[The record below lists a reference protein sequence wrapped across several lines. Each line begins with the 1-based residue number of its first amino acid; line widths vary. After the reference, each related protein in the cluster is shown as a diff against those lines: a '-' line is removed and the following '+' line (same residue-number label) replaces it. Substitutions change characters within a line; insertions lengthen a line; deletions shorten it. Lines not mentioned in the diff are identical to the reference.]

1 MFVCLKVV
9 SISPWQHSSKAKPV
23 RGLCLTS
30 LFNQTQTH
38 TSGQPGPRYL
48 SLPPSARCTHPAL
61 SSSSSSIPSLP
72 PLSLSPLLTFPP
84 LSHPRPLVQH
94 PCASHCLPPLHRSL
108 LPVSCSL
115 YPLQAHEP
123 PPPPSYPHFSG
134 LLSLLWTW
142 LRAQKEGL
150 LPVNWGRTGWR
161 CTLARRRVRV
171 CDTRTDIATQIE
183 TQLHHLQFVILPYVH
198 TDQTW
203 N

>member
-72 PLSLSPLLTFPP
+72 PLSLSSAYFPSLILPPSSGSAPLRITLSPASSSLSTSCVLLLVPP
-84 LSHPRPLVQH
+84 TGPRTPSSSFL
-94 PCASHCLPPLHRSL
+94 PPFLRATLPPLDVTASTERGAAASKLGQNWLKMH
-108 LPVSCSL
+108 VSSS
-115 YPLQAHEP
+115 P
-123 PPPPSYPHFSG
+123 
-134 LLSLLWTW
+134 
-142 LRAQKEGL
+142 
-150 LPVNWGRTGWR
+150 
-161 CTLARRRVRV
+161 CTCL
-171 CDTRTDIATQIE
+171 
-183 TQLHHLQFVILPYVH
+183 
-198 TDQTW
+198 
-203 N
+203 